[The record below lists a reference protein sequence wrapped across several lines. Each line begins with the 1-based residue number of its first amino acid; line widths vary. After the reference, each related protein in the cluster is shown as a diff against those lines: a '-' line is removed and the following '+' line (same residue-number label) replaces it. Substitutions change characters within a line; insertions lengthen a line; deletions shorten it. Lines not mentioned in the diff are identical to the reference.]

1 MSAGDAPIEQLP
13 RGRHRLTREEVMA
26 SQRGRML
33 AAMADAVAE
42 KTFSR
47 TTVTDVVKRA
57 GVSRETFYEHFA
69 DKEACFLAA
78 FEGATAGV
86 ISAISE
92 EFAHTELEEGGS
104 RADAFRRALTV
115 YLETLASEPA
125 VAQTFL
131 VEVFAAGLEARE
143 RRAAV
148 LQRFTDTVAGMLGA
162 RTDDERFACEA
173 LVGAVSSMVTQRVS
187 VGNAASLPEL
197 VDPIMRLAGALFPL
211 ED

>member
-1 MSAGDAPIEQLP
+1 MQQLP
-13 RGRHRLTREEVMA
+13 RGRHGLAREEVIA

-42 KTFSR
+42 KTFAR

-78 FEGATAGV
+78 MEEGAGLLMAGM
-86 ISAISE
+86 SA
-92 EFAHTELEEGGS
+92 ELRPSGDQ
-104 RADAFRRALTV
+104 RADFRQALTL

-131 VEVFAAGLEARE
+131 VEVYGAGPEARR
-143 RRAAV
+143 RRAAM
-148 LQRFTDTVAGMLGA
+148 QRRFADAIAAMTGAETDE
-162 RTDDERFACEA
+162 DRFACEA
-173 LVGAVSSMVTQRVS
+173 LVGAVSSLVTMRVA
-187 VGNAASLPEL
+187 VGEADTLPEL
-197 VDPIMRLAGALFPL
+197 ADPVMGLIERWLGY
-211 ED
+211 